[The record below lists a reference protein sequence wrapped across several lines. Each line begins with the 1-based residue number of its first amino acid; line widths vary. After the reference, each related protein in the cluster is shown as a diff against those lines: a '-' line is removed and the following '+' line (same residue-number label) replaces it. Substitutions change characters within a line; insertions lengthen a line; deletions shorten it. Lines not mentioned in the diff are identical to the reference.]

1 VSKTIK
7 SGFVTPLPSTKDLAT
22 ALDDEGPSLPRRQV
36 KGAMIELF

>member
-1 VSKTIK
+1 MEQLFNAV
-7 SGFVTPLPSTKDLAT
+7 